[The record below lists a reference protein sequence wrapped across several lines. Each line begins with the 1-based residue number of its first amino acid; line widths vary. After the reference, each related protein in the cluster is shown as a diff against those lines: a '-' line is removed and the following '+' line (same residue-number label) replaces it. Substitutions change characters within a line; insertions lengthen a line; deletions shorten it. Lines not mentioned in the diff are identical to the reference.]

1 MMKIYL
7 VIYVNYL
14 FLILKICVIYLS
26 VIIILRILGKR
37 EVGELSIFDLVILL
51 IIADIASIGIDNTEF
66 FIPGLVCLVTLAVLQ
81 KIFSYI
87 LLKFARL
94 RGVCDGNPTIIIY
107 NGIINIKNMS
117 NELYTFED
125 LVSQMRME
133 HIMDISEIKL
143 AILETNGTLSVMK
156 NDSHQELCLP
166 IILSGLYVKENL
178 AVINIKKDKIS
189 KALSKNNL
197 DIKKIMYASYQNG
210 VLRYYYRKNKRL
222 KELKESKLML

>member
-7 VIYVNYL
+7 VIHVNYL

-117 NELYTFED
+117 KELYTFED

-166 IILSGLYVKENL
+166 IILSGLYVKENI
-178 AVINIKKDKIS
+178 AVLNIKKD
-189 KALSKNNL
+189 NNKF
-197 DIKKIMYASYQNG
+197 IFEGIC
-210 VLRYYYRKNKRL
+210 
-222 KELKESKLML
+222 EI

>member
-1 MMKIYL
+1 M
-7 VIYVNYL
+7 NYL

-117 NELYTFED
+117 KELYTFED

-178 AVINIKKDKIS
+178 AVLNIKKDKIS

-197 DIKKIMYASYQNG
+197 DIKKIMYASIQNG

>member
-117 NELYTFED
+117 KELYTF
-125 LVSQMRME
+125 
-133 HIMDISEIKL
+133 
-143 AILETNGTLSVMK
+143 
-156 NDSHQELCLP
+156 
-166 IILSGLYVKENL
+166 
-178 AVINIKKDKIS
+178 
-189 KALSKNNL
+189 
-197 DIKKIMYASYQNG
+197 
-210 VLRYYYRKNKRL
+210 
-222 KELKESKLML
+222 